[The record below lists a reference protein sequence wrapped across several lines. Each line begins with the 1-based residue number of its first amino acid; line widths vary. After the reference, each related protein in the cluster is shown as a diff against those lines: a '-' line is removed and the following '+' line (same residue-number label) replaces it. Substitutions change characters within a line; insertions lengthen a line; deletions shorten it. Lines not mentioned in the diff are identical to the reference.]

1 MNLDLLTFVIAIV
14 GITASFVSGFVV
26 GYRQVFR
33 DLKRDNKAIVQT
45 YKMEVFK

>member
-1 MNLDLLTFVIAIV
+1 MNLDIFTFAVAIV
-14 GITASFVSGFVV
+14 GIIAAFVAGFVF